1 MKNFQLNFV
10 SDKVKL
16 RLIQILN
23 ELEHHEICSTQ
34 RLTTV
39 TKNTARTII
48 TDINYLRDYLG
59 KAANIISSKQGYTI
73 NIYHAE
79 EYIDKKSSILEDEPL
94 FVILERMFFNEL
106 LSIYEWADYFHVS
119 ESTMIKYLKSITKE
133 VQAFNITLD
142 LNPVNLIGSEA
153 DIRYFYFAFYYESDI
168 TPHTVFPSIAVQE
181 SVLQISNQ
189 FAATEETAS
198 SFGFFSYLLYLSIE
212 RILCGLEVTI
222 HPELKALVQQ
232 DPEYVNNLP
241 AVKTIEETFQL
252 VVPEDEIV
260 FMYISILCRRT
271 VDCPQQEE
279 SFCLRYNKWGEIKKL
294 AQEFRA
300 NMTDHSLNKKQD
312 LILLESFFTSIKLRC
327 LLSENSIKNIQ
338 DTNDYAK
345 AIFPYAYQKNRIF
358 LQKSQQF
365 STLFHHTLLDDI
377 CTSLTLYSETIK
389 EQYWHTTL
397 NIAFAIEGNEYIN
410 QYIASWVKKYFG
422 KLQNIHFLGPSELC
436 ESYIKDQQIDLL
448 VTNYHEY
455 LSLPF
460 LNLEYFLIKTV
471 PDSTDWARLLQQ
483 INPNLLHNFPRMDS
497 SLLMT

>member
-1 MKNFQLNFV
+1 M
-10 SDKVKL
+10 
-16 RLIQILN
+16 
-23 ELEHHEICSTQ
+23 
-34 RLTTV
+34 
-39 TKNTARTII
+39 
-48 TDINYLRDYLG
+48 
-59 KAANIISSKQGYTI
+59 
-73 NIYHAE
+73 
-79 EYIDKKSSILEDEPL
+79 
-94 FVILERMFFNEL
+94 
-106 LSIYEWADYFHVS
+106 
-119 ESTMIKYLKSITKE
+119 
-133 VQAFNITLD
+133 
-142 LNPVNLIGSEA
+142 
-153 DIRYFYFAFYYESDI
+153 
-168 TPHTVFPSIAVQE
+168 
-181 SVLQISNQ
+181 
-189 FAATEETAS
+189 
-198 SFGFFSYLLYLSIE
+198 
-212 RILCGLEVTI
+212 TI

-241 AVKTIEETFQL
+241 AVKIIEETFQF

-300 NMTDHSLNKKQD
+300 NMTDHSLNKKHD

-471 PDSTDWARLLQQ
+471 PDSTDWARLLQR